1 MTVFLNPSLALVQ
14 LPFKS
19 VNDRQ
24 NVRDENPTWGEQLG
38 VNGVLAGC
46 WISRAVD

>member
-24 NVRDENPTWGEQLG
+24 YVRDENPTRGQLASERVIG
-38 VNGVLAGC
+38 RLLGFPR
-46 WISRAVD
+46 S